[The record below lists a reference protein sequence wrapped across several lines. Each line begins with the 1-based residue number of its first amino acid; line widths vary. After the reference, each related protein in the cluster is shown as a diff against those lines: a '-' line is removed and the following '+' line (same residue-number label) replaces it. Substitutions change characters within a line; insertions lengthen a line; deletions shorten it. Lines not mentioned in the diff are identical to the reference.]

1 MHFLPILHCV
11 PSEKLIERR
20 DDAKCDAY
28 TENQCLQNW
37 SRLFAIFLF
46 EKKRVAT
53 EFSQHFFFAARF

>member
-37 SRLFAIFLF
+37 SRLFAIFF
-46 EKKRVAT
+46 RKKRVAT